1 MPRKLAGYFLLSLLS
16 FCFFTVIFNVV
27 AVAQVSAQQST
38 LIAQPEIVNP
48 TPTIYEAQIS
58 PVPSVNAHTSLLS
71 PTPTIFQQ
79 PQTHQAAQQSIPT
92 VQPTATPV
100 PPTATP
106 TPTDI
111 PTATPTPSPQ
121 PQPTI
126 TTTTDLETLFSKYSA
141 QYSVSEDE
149 LKKIANCESG
159 FNTNSDTGLY
169 AGMFQFSASTWASVR
184 GFMGLDTNPDLRKD
198 PEQAIMTTAFMLSR
212 GEQNAWPNCH

>member
-1 MPRKLAGYFLLSLLS
+1 MPRKLVGYILLSLLS
-16 FCFFTVIFNVV
+16 FCFFTVIFNIV
-27 AVAQVSAQQST
+27 AIAQVSAQQST
-38 LIAQPEIVNP
+38 PVVQPEIANP
-48 TPTIYEAQIS
+48 TPTIFEGQIS
-58 PVPSVNAHTSLLS
+58 PIPVVTTHANLLT

-79 PQTHQAAQQSIPT
+79 HQTHQATQQSLPT

-106 TPTDI
+106 IPTDI

-121 PQPTI
+121 QQPTI

-184 GFMGLDTNPDLRKD
+184 GLMGLDGNPDLRKD

-212 GEQNAWPNCH
+212 GEQSAWPNCH